1 MRIFLNSNINLNDEE
16 YLIENEEDKRHIL
29 LVMRKT
35 AGEFLEVVD
44 SKKEVYEAQITNI
57 KPLTIKPIKEL
68 VSNEP
73 SVQIDIFQGIPKLNK
88 MEYIIEKAV
97 ELGAKDV
104 YAVQMERSV
113 VKLQKKDVD
122 KKIERWNK
130 IAKSAA
136 QQSKRNI
143 ISKIQYINKIQN
155 IDFSK
160 YDLSLYLDTKS
171 TEDKFKLNLLSDANI
186 KTIAVVIGPEGGFSD
201 DERKYLY
208 EKIKLINLGPRI
220 FRTETASAVILSLL
234 QYLLGDFED

>member
-1 MRIFLNSNINLNDEE
+1 MRIFLNNNINLNGEE

-35 AGEFLEVVD
+35 VGEFLEVVD

-68 VSNEP
+68 ISNE
-73 SVQIDIFQGIPKLNK
+73 SNVQIDIFQGIPKLNK

-97 ELGAKDV
+97 ELGVMNV

-171 TEDKFKLNLLSDANI
+171 TEDKFKLNLLSDVNI

-201 DERKYLY
+201 DERKYLS
-208 EKIKLINLGPRI
+208 EKTNLINLGPRI
-220 FRTETASAVILSLL
+220 FRTETASTVILSLL
-234 QYLLGDFED
+234 QYLIGDFDD

>member
-97 ELGAKDV
+97 ELGVMNV

-171 TEDKFKLNLLSDANI
+171 TEDKFKLNLLSDVNI

-201 DERKYLY
+201 DERKYLS
-208 EKIKLINLGPRI
+208 EKTNLINLGPRI
-220 FRTETASAVILSLL
+220 FRTETASTVILSLL
-234 QYLLGDFED
+234 QYLIGDFDD